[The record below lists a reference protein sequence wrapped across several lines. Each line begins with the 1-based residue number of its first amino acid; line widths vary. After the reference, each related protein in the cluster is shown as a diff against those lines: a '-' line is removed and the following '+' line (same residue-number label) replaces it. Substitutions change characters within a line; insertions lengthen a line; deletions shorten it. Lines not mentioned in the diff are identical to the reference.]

1 MSCVLLRRV
10 SIICKNISFQ
20 IVRDTL
26 LIKDHPY
33 RRREDLRNSL
43 VFYKFIVFQIDKVVR
58 SNFLTLVVQ
67 LTISFILSFI
77 TQVHT
82 TGTSSDLSRKVWVT
96 AYKGD
101 TY

>member
-1 MSCVLLRRV
+1 MCPVAE
-10 SIICKNISFQ
+10 SF
-20 IVRDTL
+20 
-26 LIKDHPY
+26 
-33 RRREDLRNSL
+33 NSL
-43 VFYKFIVFQIDKVVR
+43 QKYITSNCKFIVFQIDKVVR
-58 SNFLTLVVQ
+58 SNFPTLVVQ

-77 TQVHT
+77 TQVNT

>member
-1 MSCVLLRRV
+1 MCPVAE
-10 SIICKNISFQ
+10 SFNNLQ
-20 IVRDTL
+20 KYITS
-26 LIKDHPY
+26 
-33 RRREDLRNSL
+33 NC
-43 VFYKFIVFQIDKVVR
+43 KFIVFQIDKVVR

-82 TGTSSDLSRKVWVT
+82 TGTGSDLSRKVWVT

-101 TY
+101 TYWAVSL